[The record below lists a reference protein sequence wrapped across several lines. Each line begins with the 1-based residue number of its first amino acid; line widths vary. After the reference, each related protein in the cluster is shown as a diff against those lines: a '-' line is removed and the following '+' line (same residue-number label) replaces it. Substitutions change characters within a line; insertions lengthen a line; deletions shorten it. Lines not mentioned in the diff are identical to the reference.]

1 MLPGVLSALKKQRE
15 HCVSQFRMWWFADA
29 NPRMKSDVPF
39 TSEAAKL
46 GRVKLLFDG
55 ATLCPAANRATAVRF
70 SAFADGLNGRGSD
83 LRTARFP

>member
-1 MLPGVLSALKKQRE
+1 
-15 HCVSQFRMWWFADA
+15 
-29 NPRMKSDVPF
+29 MKSDVPF

-70 SAFADGLNGRGSD
+70 SAFADGLNGR
-83 LRTARFP
+83 